1 MGEPAQQPDSEDPL
15 RVVPFDG
22 DAKPE
27 RAAVPR
33 HYEGG
38 KRFNVHLS
46 ARSRDALRKIAE
58 DMRMRGIVDPLE
70 PPGIGDILELV
81 LAEVGGRNVDW
92 RRVQREMT
100 EDRAAEVKTKSRTR
114 RAKG

>member
-1 MGEPAQQPDSEDPL
+1 M
-15 RVVPFDG
+15 RVVPFEGDVEG

-33 HYEGG
+33 HYQDG
-38 KRFNVHLS
+38 KRFNIHFS

-58 DMRMRGIVDPLE
+58 DMRVRGIVDPLE

-92 RRVQREMT
+92 RRVHREMT
-100 EDRAAEVKTKSRTR
+100 EDRAAESKAKRRTR
-114 RAKG
+114 KPKS